1 MVNNRNRQQ
10 QLVFREVNKR
20 IREVSDGWGPNGRVE
35 FLCECGREDCVATFA
50 LTEAQFDE
58 LLGNAD
64 WFVVAS
70 EHRSEANGQRI
81 LGAYDGFLVAA
92 AEPEA
97 VAT

>member
-58 LLGNAD
+58 LLVNAD
-64 WFVVAS
+64 WFVLVS

-81 LGAYDGFLVAA
+81 LAAYDGFLVAA

-97 VAT
+97 VAI